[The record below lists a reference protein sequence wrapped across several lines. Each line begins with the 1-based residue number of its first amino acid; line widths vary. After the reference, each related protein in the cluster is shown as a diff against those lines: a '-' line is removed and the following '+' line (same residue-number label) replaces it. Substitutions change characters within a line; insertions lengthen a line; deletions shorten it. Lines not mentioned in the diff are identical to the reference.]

1 MRDYELV
8 LVISG
13 DQEAQDKLL
22 AKVKKDLEAL
32 GGKIEKEEEWGKKEL
47 AYRIKRETEGIYF
60 FWEIALPPE
69 VVANFEQKLKLEEK
83 ILRHLLVK
91 NEGLPAGRQ
100 DKKGVKTRSGNKK
113 LK

>member
-13 DQEAQDKLL
+13 DEENQVQDKVL
-22 AKVKKDLEAL
+22 AKAKKDLEGL

-47 AYRIKRETEGIYF
+47 AYRIKGKPEGIYF
-60 FWEIALPPE
+60 FWQIVLPPQAA
-69 VVANFEQKLKLEEK
+69 ANFEQKLKLEEK

-91 NEGLPAGRQ
+91 NE
-100 DKKGVKTRSGNKK
+100 DTKGVKTRSGNKK